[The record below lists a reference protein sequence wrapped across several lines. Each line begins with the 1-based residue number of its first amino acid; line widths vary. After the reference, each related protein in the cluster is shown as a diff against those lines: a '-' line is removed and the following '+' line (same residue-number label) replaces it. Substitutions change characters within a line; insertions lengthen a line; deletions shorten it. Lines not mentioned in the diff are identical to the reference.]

1 MSCPLGSIAVM
12 RNTVA
17 NGKTFQYHYIHFLL
31 YMVISMSSRRRVLFV
46 CTANSAR
53 SLMAEALLR
62 DMAGDHFEVASAGTQ
77 PEHPHPLALQCIR
90 EAGINPDTVHSK
102 PLSSLNDE
110 KWDYVITLC
119 DKASQE
125 CHAIGET
132 AQRIAWDF
140 PDPVPTNRHAV
151 FSLVMKELRERL
163 SLFVMVH
170 QKAASQTVSYDPAA
184 VFKALGDDNRLAIM
198 LMVHQQTEL
207 CVCELTTALNASQP
221 KVSRHLAQLRE
232 LALLDDERRGQW
244 VYYRLHPAIPEWVR
258 EVLSTTAEANGA
270 FLQPVLKR
278 LATMPDRPVTVAC
291 D

>member
-1 MSCPLGSIAVM
+1 M

-17 NGKTFQYHYIHFLL
+17 NSRTFKYHYIHFLL

-62 DMAGDHFEVASAGTQ
+62 DMAGDHFDVASAGTEPAQ
-77 PEHPHPLALQCIR
+77 PHPLALQCIR

-102 PLSSLNDE
+102 SLSCVSDE

-125 CHAIGET
+125 CHTIGET

-140 PDPVPTNRHAV
+140 PDPVPTNRHAA
-151 FSLVMKELRERL
+151 FSLLMKELRERL

-170 QKAASQTVSYDPAA
+170 QKATSQAVSYDPAA
-184 VFKALGDDNRLAIM
+184 VFKALGDENRLAIM
-198 LMVHQQTEL
+198 LMIRQQSEL
-207 CVCELTTALNASQP
+207 CVCELTTALDASQP

-244 VYYRLHPAIPEWVR
+244 VYYRLHPAIPDWVLD
-258 EVLSTTAEANGA
+258 VLRDTADANIA
-270 FLQPVLKR
+270 FQQPFLTR
-278 LATMPDRPVTVAC
+278 LATMPDRPVKMDCV
-291 D
+291 